1 MFQSSKFSVCIL
13 AKYYKLK
20 INVSRYKNSM
30 YFLEVYCKFEHDL
43 IIDKTYARDVCCIY
57 VKCKYADVFFYNDE
71 NYRLVYIS
79 RLIHKIKIH
88 KSEF

>member
-20 INVSRYKNSM
+20 INVSRYKNLM
-30 YFLEVYCKFEHDL
+30 YFLGVYCKFEHDL

-57 VKCKYADVFFYNDE
+57 VKCKIRRCIF
-71 NYRLVYIS
+71 L
-79 RLIHKIKIH
+79 
-88 KSEF
+88 